1 MPGRPGFPWFA
12 KKEMEKISKRCGLIL
27 AVLLPVLF
35 QSCAEK
41 GIDPNAGVQFMVTE
55 VGPQKSNQW
64 LKVRASGE
72 WSLILSAED
81 MQEGESISWAR
92 LETTGGSGDAAVLFS
107 WDENK
112 ETTPRS
118 CYVEMTTAG
127 KKYVCDF
134 TQNCSDKSYTEV
146 ATELVSDPVPGWMEL
161 PAVVD
166 DPQKGMF
173 FISHHMTVKGN
184 VYRNYSFNFDRNKRV
199 AHWVAYP
206 LNSKLIGSGDRTNS
220 WGVLDPKVP
229 RADQA
234 YLRKSFSG
242 YDRGHQL
249 PSADRYSA
257 NVSTFYGTNMTPQK
271 AALNQHGWMKLEGKV
286 RSWMSAFDTL
296 YVVTGADVR
305 QTLGTSSDSDG
316 KAIAIPQG
324 YYKALLGYVRPNS
337 PLGTPANSGTTGGW
351 AGIAFYYS
359 HISSGENWG
368 EDDAAIMSHKMSIDE
383 LESELGIDFFPLLPS
398 RTQSA
403 DKVESTVD
411 SWWK

>member
-1 MPGRPGFPWFA
+1 
-12 KKEMEKISKRCGLIL
+12 MEHTSKRLGFL
-27 AVLLPVLF
+27 AGVLLAFLL
-35 QSCAEK
+35 QSCTEK
-41 GIDPNAGVQFMVTE
+41 GTDSCTGVQFIVTE
-55 VGPQKSNQW
+55 AGPQKSNQW
-64 LKVRASGE
+64 LKVRAPGE
-72 WSLILSAED
+72 WTLVLSAED

-92 LETTGGSGDAAVLFS
+92 LETNSGSADAAVLFS

-112 ETTPRS
+112 GTTPRS

-134 TQNCSDKSYTEV
+134 TQNCSNDIYAEV
-146 ATELVSDPVPGWMEL
+146 ATELVSDPVPEWMEL

-166 DPQKGMF
+166 DPQEGMF
-173 FISHHMTVKGN
+173 FISHDMKIKDK
-184 VYRNYSFNFDRNKRV
+184 VYRNYSFNFDRNLRV

-206 LNSKLIGSGDRTNS
+206 LTSKLIGSGDRINS

-229 RADQA
+229 RRDQA
-234 YLRKSFSG
+234 VMKKSFSG

-249 PSADRYSA
+249 PSADRYAA
-257 NVSTFYGTNMTPQK
+257 NVSTFYGTNITPQK
-271 AALNQHGWMKLEGKV
+271 GALNQHGWMKLEGKV
-286 RSWMSAFDTL
+286 RSWMNSFDTL

-305 QTLGTSSDSDG
+305 QTLGTSKDSEG

-324 YYKALLGYVRPNS
+324 YYKALLGYVRPDS
-337 PLGTPANSGTTGGW
+337 PLGNPANTKNTGGW

-359 HISSGENWG
+359 HIPSGENWG
-368 EDDAAIMSHKMSIDE
+368 EDDSAIMSHKMSIDA
-383 LESELGIDFFPLLPS
+383 LENKLGIDFFPLLPS